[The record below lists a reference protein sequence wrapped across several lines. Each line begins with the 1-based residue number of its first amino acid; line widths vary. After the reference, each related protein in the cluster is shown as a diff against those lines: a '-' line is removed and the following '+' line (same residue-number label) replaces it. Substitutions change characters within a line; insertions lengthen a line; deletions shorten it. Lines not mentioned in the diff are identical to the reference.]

1 MTDYKALYLTLF
13 NAITYAVDQMENS
26 NFGIAKNVLIRAQ
39 QDTEDKYIEG
49 DESDRS

>member
-39 QDTEDKYIEG
+39 QDTEEMYIE
-49 DESDRS
+49 DDDSENS